1 MSLFEKNLVE
11 NTNDLNTKIFNISTR
26 LTTLES
32 KFSNYQPVDSQSG
45 SYTIGI
51 IAPDGGHS
59 VSKVISFNPAFGSTP
74 TVTARI
80 TTDHKYAYIS
90 VSDITQASCVIKVT
104 NWHSTQTYSNIGVS
118 WSAVAKA

>member
-1 MSLFEKNLVE
+1 MFLSFHKNNVCLKNKNLSLFEKNLVE

-32 KFSNYQPVDSQSG
+32 KFSNNQPVDSQSG

-59 VSKVISFNPAFGSTP
+59 VSKVISFNTAFGSTP

-80 TTDHKYAYIS
+80 SSFNLAP
-90 VSDITQASCVIKVT
+90 
-104 NWHSTQTYSNIGVS
+104 
-118 WSAVAKA
+118 